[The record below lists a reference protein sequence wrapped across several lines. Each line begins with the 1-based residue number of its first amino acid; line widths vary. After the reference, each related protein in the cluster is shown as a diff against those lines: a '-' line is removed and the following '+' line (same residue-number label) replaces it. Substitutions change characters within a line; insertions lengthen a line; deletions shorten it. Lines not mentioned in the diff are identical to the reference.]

1 MSWQYASANV
11 EASRGYA
18 LCGRGAITAAAIPA
32 LLVLLG
38 SDDSELSACAA
49 DQIALLFEDAAPQLI
64 AALGSRNPLLA
75 ALDDLA
81 SLSPRRAAAER
92 RRRERIADL
101 LGRLGTA
108 CIPLLVEAL
117 DHPCLGARAAL
128 ACALAGYG
136 TAAVP
141 ALLSALEDE
150 RRRGGA
156 ADALAAIGQ
165 PACRPLTNLLRQTPP
180 CTPQWY
186 AASAALRA
194 MDARA

>member
-1 MSWQYASANV
+1 MSWQHACAST
-11 EASRGYA
+11 ETGSGYT
-18 LCGRGAITAAAIPA
+18 LSERNEITPAAIPA
-32 LLVLLG
+32 LLVLLN
-38 SDDSELSACAA
+38 SDDPELSACAA
-49 DQIALLFEDAAPQLI
+49 DQIALLFDEAAPHLI

-75 ALDDLA
+75 LLDDLA
-81 SLSPRRAAAER
+81 AMLPRRAAVQ

-101 LGRLGTA
+101 LGRLGTD

-117 DHPCLGARAAL
+117 DHPCLGVRDAL
-128 ACALAGYG
+128 AHALARYG

-141 ALLSALEDE
+141 ALLAALEDD

-156 ADALAAIGQ
+156 AEALAAIGR
-165 PACRPLTNLLRQTPP
+165 PASRPLTNLLRQAPP

-194 MDARA
+194 MDAHA

>member
-1 MSWQYASANV
+1 MSWQHACASA
-11 EASRGYA
+11 ETGSGYA
-18 LCGRGAITAAAIPA
+18 LSGRGEITPAAIPA

-38 SDDSELSACAA
+38 SNDSELSACAA
-49 DQIALLFEDAAPQLI
+49 DQIALLFDEAAPQLI
-64 AALGSRNPLLA
+64 AALGPRNPLLA
-75 ALDDLA
+75 ALDDLL

-117 DHPCLGARAAL
+117 DHPCLGVRAAL
-128 ACALAGYG
+128 ARALACYG

-141 ALLSALEDE
+141 ALLAALEDK
-150 RRRGGA
+150 RRCGGA
-156 ADALAAIGQ
+156 ADALAAIGR
-165 PACRPLTNLLRQTPP
+165 PACRPLTNLLRQAPP

-194 MDARA
+194 MDAQA